1 MVHSLLMQTQQ
12 RAIPA
17 LLNLLMCKD
26 PWFLNLWQTY
36 KNAFKG
42 LEYRLIQARD
52 LLQDSAQNLLKYY
65 SKSQSE
71 LCKQGCLIH
80 IRHVSKVCF
89 SLPSELAAFRALG
102 VSCAQQSLKNTNYTD
117 RGLHWRCAMTLVSKA
132 LCRGQ
137 WLTQATVKAH
147 NDSSIY
153 QLTSSPVPT
162 LIPGTTHNLM
172 MTQGRSLA
180 YLGQE

>member
-1 MVHSLLMQTQQ
+1 MQTQQ

-26 PWFLNLWQTY
+26 PWFLNSWQTY

-80 IRHVSKVCF
+80 TRHVSKVCF

-117 RGLHWRCAMTLVSKA
+117 RGLHW
-132 LCRGQ
+132 LCNDISQQSSLPRPGQ
-137 WLTQATVKAH
+137 WVTKATKPTMIH
-147 NDSSIY
+147 LFIS
-153 QLTSSPVPT
+153 LRLLPSPPSYPAPHT
-162 LIPGTTHNLM
+162 IWWWLREGAWHT
-172 MTQGRSLA
+172 
-180 YLGQE
+180 